1 MLTHKYIYY
10 RGIHREAFTGVHV
23 DRVYMNRG
31 TPNLYTMWTPF
42 GDVTLEM
49 GCLAVC
55 EGSNS
60 LERYF
65 IQQPSQL
72 SAMFYVKKPLLLI

>member
-1 MLTHKYIYY
+1 MIIYRVISNLFLLSV
-10 RGIHREAFTGVHV
+10 RGVYREAFTGVHV

-42 GDVTLEM
+42 GDTTIEM
-49 GCLAVC
+49 GTLVVC

-60 LERYF
+60 LER
-65 IQQPSQL
+65 
-72 SAMFYVKKPLLLI
+72 